1 MIDDALFLANLLRAG
16 QLVGKLVEL
25 CSLTLN
31 QGNEPC
37 GEGEARRRTERELAS
52 RVHDRRDLDVEEKS
66 LGHPY
71 YPSLH
76 ADPEIRGPL
85 LECEFGPPPRALDRL
100 VQAHRLNLHS
110 CSEVY
115 LLELGATEE
124 TSEGFPDAFCLR
136 KVLRTNRHDG
146 PSNRSDNP
154 PGHSMTP

>member
-1 MIDDALFLANLLRAG
+1 MIDDPLFLGDLFRAG

-25 CSLTLN
+25 CLLTLD
-31 QGNEPC
+31 QGDEPS
-37 GEGEARRRTERELAS
+37 GDWEARRRTKRELAS

-66 LGHPY
+66 LSHLD

-76 ADPEIRGPL
+76 ANPEIHAPL
-85 LECEFGPPPRALDRL
+85 LDGEFGPSPRALDRL
-100 VQAHRLNLHS
+100 VQAHRLDFHS

-136 KVLRTNRHDG
+136 QVLRADRQRW
-146 PSNRSDNP
+146 PSNPSDNLP
-154 PGHSMTP
+154 